1 MGELHERCTKCGHLV
16 TSHDPGA
23 GCTERVPGTMERM
36 PGTCDCGAPDVLADV
51 LPFRSRSQRDEE
63 RNRATYFE

>member
-1 MGELHERCTKCGHLV
+1 
-16 TSHDPGA
+16 
-23 GCTERVPGTMERM
+23 MERM